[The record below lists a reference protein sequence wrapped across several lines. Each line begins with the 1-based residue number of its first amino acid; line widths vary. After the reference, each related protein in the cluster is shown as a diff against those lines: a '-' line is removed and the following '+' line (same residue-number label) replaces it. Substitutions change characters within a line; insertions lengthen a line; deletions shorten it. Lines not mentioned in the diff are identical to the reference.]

1 MRQRLII
8 CATLLVLIFLA
19 HTPAVRATFVW
30 DDTALVLR
38 DPLIRSWRLIPEGF
52 QHFLFTDATPS
63 NFYRPLQRLTYTLEY
78 WAFAFRPGPYH
89 FTNIFLH
96 AGAAIAFFVFTLT
109 LLKFYQGRGG
119 SRNRAQTPARP
130 RAIEGNRP
138 YLNERRSRAVAA
150 IASMAWGL
158 HPVHSG
164 VVDYVA
170 GRADSL
176 AALFGFISL
185 YFLVRSLGLERG
197 GSWKFYALSGAAL
210 LASALSKESGL
221 IFTVLGIVLIL
232 LTKKWKALPAFGIA
246 LIFVLTIY
254 ATLRSQV
261 LPVEVPK
268 LSPPAPA
275 LVRPIIAARALAE
288 YASVVVAP
296 INLHMERDVEN
307 HPWGYTQASLTA
319 GAWREL
325 QTLAGIL
332 VLGVLLWWAWRS
344 WKREPVIFALLIFAA
359 VAYLPVCGFF
369 SLNANIAEHWV
380 YVPLAFLLLAIA
392 VQVTAI
398 IDRNRAA
405 FSWAMIVAAFWIVF
419 LGVRTFCRAQ
429 DWRDPQTFFTRT
441 IAAGGD
447 SARMLINL
455 GGLELSGGRLERA
468 ETLFQR
474 ALAKNPEQPFA
485 LLNLA
490 AVALKRN
497 DLKTARG
504 FLERAQKN
512 PVSRGQAEEM
522 LAMVEQ
528 KETGRINLMRLRVA
542 SRSDPPSWAIMR
554 RYLAGLAVTG
564 QLPKA
569 IAELQSLLKTEW
581 YRAES
586 WQLLG
591 EYLARIGQVKEA
603 ARAMEQAQ
611 AFDVHLKDR

>member
-19 HTPAVRATFVW
+19 HMPAVRATFVW

-38 DPLIRSWRLIPEGF
+38 DPLIRSWRLVPEGF

-78 WAFAFRPGPYH
+78 WAFTFRPGPYH
-89 FTNIFLH
+89 LTNILLH
-96 AGAAIAFFVFTLT
+96 AGAAIAFFFFTFT
-109 LLKFYQGRGG
+109 FLKFYQV
-119 SRNRAQTPARP
+119 RP
-130 RAIEGNRP
+130 RAIEVNRP
-138 YLNERRSRAVAA
+138 YLSERKSLAVAA
-150 IASMAWGL
+150 IASLAWGL

-164 VVDYVA
+164 AVDYVA

-176 AALFGFISL
+176 AALFGFTSL
-185 YFLVRSLGLERG
+185 YFVVRALNLERRAAL
-197 GSWKFYALSGAAL
+197 KFYLLSGLAL
-210 LASALSKESGL
+210 LASALSRESGL
-221 IFTVLGIVLIL
+221 IFAGLALVLIL
-232 LTKKWKALPAFGIA
+232 LTKKWKVLPAFGIA
-246 LIFVLTIY
+246 LVFVVTIY
-254 ATLRSQV
+254 ATLRNQV

-288 YASVVVAP
+288 YAGVVVAP

-307 HPWGYTQASLTA
+307 HPWGYNPASLTA

-344 WKREPVIFALLIFAA
+344 WKGEPAIFALLICAA
-359 VAYLPVCGFF
+359 VSYLPICGFF
-369 SLNANIAEHWV
+369 PLNANIAEHWI
-380 YVPLAFLLLAIA
+380 YVPLAFLLAA
-392 VQVTAI
+392 TSAQVTAI
-398 IDRNRAA
+398 LDRNRAA
-405 FSWAMIVAAFWIVF
+405 FSWTMIVVALWIVF
-419 LGVRTFCRAQ
+419 LGGRTFVRAQ
-429 DWRDPQTFFTRT
+429 DWHDPRTFFTRT

-455 GGLELSGGRLERA
+455 GGIELWEGHLERA

-497 DLKTARG
+497 DLKTARA

-512 PVSRGQAEEM
+512 PVSRSQSEEM

-528 KETGRINLMRLRVA
+528 KETGQINLMRLRAA
-542 SRSDPPSWAIMR
+542 SRSDPPSWATMR

-569 IAELQSLLKTEW
+569 VAELQALLKTEW

-591 EYLARIGQVKEA
+591 EYLTRLGQVEEA
-603 ARAMEQAQ
+603 ARAMEQAR
-611 AFDVHLKDR
+611 AFDVHLRIAE

>member
-1 MRQRLII
+1 M
-8 CATLLVLIFLA
+8 
-19 HTPAVRATFVW
+19 
-30 DDTALVLR
+30 LR
-38 DPLIRSWRLIPEGF
+38 DPLIRSWRLIPEGL
-52 QHFLFTDATPS
+52 QHFLFIDATPS

-89 FTNIFLH
+89 FTNILLH
-96 AGAAIAFFVFTLT
+96 AGATIAFFVFALT
-109 LLKFYQGRGG
+109 LLKFYQDRDN
-119 SRNRAQTPARP
+119 SPNRSHTPVRLGP
-130 RAIEGNRP
+130 IEVNRS
-138 YLNERRSRAVAA
+138 YLSERKSLAVAA
-150 IASMAWGL
+150 IASLAWGL
-158 HPVHSG
+158 HPAHSG

-176 AALFGFISL
+176 AALFGFIGL
-185 YFLVRSLGLERG
+185 CFLIR
-197 GSWKFYALSGAAL
+197 ALSSQREVPWKRYAASGGAL

-221 IFTVLGIVLIL
+221 IFTGLAFVLIL
-232 LTKKWKALPAFGIA
+232 LTKKWKALPTFGIA
-246 LIFVLTIY
+246 LVFVVTIY
-254 ATLRSQV
+254 ATLRNQV

-288 YASVVVAP
+288 YTGVVIAP

-307 HPWGYTQASLTA
+307 HPWGYNPASLTA

-325 QTLAGIL
+325 QTLAGII
-332 VLGVLLWWAWRS
+332 VLGVLLWWTWRS
-344 WKREPVIFALLIFAA
+344 WKREPAIFALLICTAIS
-359 VAYLPVCGFF
+359 YLPVCGFF
-369 SLNANIAEHWV
+369 ALNANIAEHWI
-380 YVPLAFLLLAIA
+380 YVPLAFLLPA
-392 VQVTAI
+392 VALQVTAI
-398 IDRNRAA
+398 IDRNRVAS
-405 FSWAMIVAAFWIVF
+405 SWIIIVAAFWIVF

-429 DWRDPQTFFTRT
+429 DWRDPRTFFTRT

-455 GGLELSGGRLERA
+455 GGLELSEGHLERA

-497 DLKTARG
+497 DLKTARS

-528 KETGRINLMRLRVA
+528 KGNGQINLLRLRLAAQV
-542 SRSDPPSWAIMR
+542 DPLSWAIMR
-554 RYLAGLAVTG
+554 RYLAGLAVSG

-569 IAELQSLLKTEW
+569 VAELQIVLKTQW

-586 WQLLG
+586 WQLLS
-591 EYLARIGQVKEA
+591 EYLTRLGQTDEGAKAMAE
-603 ARAMEQAQ
+603 ARAL
-611 AFDVHLKDR
+611 DVHLKDR